1 MSDKA
6 KKEFLSWVKTIVLA
20 VVIALFVDYVV
31 IVNAT
36 VPTGSMKNTIM
47 EGDRVIALRF
57 SYLFDDPQRG
67 DVVIFEYPDAPEGEK
82 ILYVKRIIGLPGETV
97 EVKDGGVYING
108 SDTPL
113 EEDYIREKP
122 IGEFG
127 PYEVPE
133 DSYFMMGDNRND
145 SQDSRYWVDKYVEKD
160 EILGK
165 VVFKYYKKPGL
176 IK

>member
-57 SYLFDDPQRG
+57 SYLFNDPQRG
-67 DVVIFEYPDAPEGEK
+67 DVVIFVISGCAG
-82 ILYVKRIIGLPGETV
+82 R
-97 EVKDGGVYING
+97 
-108 SDTPL
+108 
-113 EEDYIREKP
+113 
-122 IGEFG
+122 
-127 PYEVPE
+127 
-133 DSYFMMGDNRND
+133 
-145 SQDSRYWVDKYVEKD
+145 
-160 EILGK
+160 
-165 VVFKYYKKPGL
+165 
-176 IK
+176 